1 MRGHRLRQRGRRSL
15 LPRRRHGRSDAVE
28 PWAPSRGLAGN
39 HLGVIPRQ
47 DLHRMLAFLLIVVI
61 VPLLKAT
68 PQADVREIVEEHARR
83 AHGAPALHAPEGAL
97 GVALPLLD
105 LAAAPLP
112 KLRQHAD
119 EVAQCRLP
127 SNRRVASGVLLPK
140 LEVVPEVYE
149 EKAELVPV
157 QLADADEGDRWNAF
171 DGRTKPR
178 SASASM
184 RWPCVCNLA
193 TKRQDSPSVQH
204 RLRVRQG
211 GDEGQPPN
219 QATDHVCLEGNSGGL
234 HIEGVE
240 QLVPLRLAGVVAAD
254 GQGLRQ
260 VLPHREK
267 RTSLL

>member
-171 DGRTKPR
+171 DGRTKP
-178 SASASM
+178 
-184 RWPCVCNLA
+184 
-193 TKRQDSPSVQH
+193 SVQH